1 MAERKKFIDVEIPM
15 LASTMKILT
24 SENFENKTI
33 KLDLTR
39 KMKGK
44 GLTITFKI
52 FEDEKKVIAI
62 PSRMELVKSYIRRIM
77 RKRADYVEDSFQIQC
92 ADIKATIKPFL
103 ITRKKV
109 SRAIRKNLR
118 NTTREF
124 LIAYVKEK
132 NYTDICTELKNG
144 SLQKTMLP
152 KLKKIYP
159 LSFCD
164 IRVLE
169 TKEIQ
174 KIDIKTASK
183 EDEEAKEQYEEEEQF
198 VSFRKEEEE

>member
-15 LASTMKILT
+15 LSSDIKILT
-24 SENFENKTI
+24 SEKFENKTI

-44 GLTITFKI
+44 GLTITFRIFNDDKKI
-52 FEDEKKVIAI
+52 IAI
-62 PSRMELVKSYIRRIM
+62 PCRMELVKSYIKRIM
-77 RKRADYVEDSFQIQC
+77 RKRADYVEDSFLAQC

-118 NTTREF
+118 NNAREF
-124 LIAYVKEK
+124 LTEYVRNKD
-132 NYTDICTELKNG
+132 YTELCNELKNG
-144 SLQKTMLP
+144 SLQKTMIP

-164 IRVLE
+164 IRVFE

-174 KIDIKTASK
+174 KIDLKKASK
-183 EDEEAKEQYEEEEQF
+183 KDEVAQEEEDVEEYVSFKKDEEE
-198 VSFRKEEEE
+198 

>member
-15 LASTMKILT
+15 LSSDIKILT
-24 SENFENKTI
+24 SEKFENKTI

-44 GLTITFKI
+44 GLTITFRIFNDDKKI
-52 FEDEKKVIAI
+52 IAI
-62 PSRMELVKSYIRRIM
+62 PYRMELVKSYIKRIM
-77 RKRADYVEDSFQIQC
+77 RKRADYVEDSFLAQC

-118 NTTREF
+118 NNAREF
-124 LIAYVKEK
+124 LTEYVRNKD
-132 NYTDICTELKNG
+132 YTELCNELKNG
-144 SLQKTMLP
+144 SLQKTMIP

-164 IRVLE
+164 IRVFE

-174 KIDIKTASK
+174 KIDLKKASK
-183 EDEEAKEQYEEEEQF
+183 KDEVAQEEEDVEEYVSFKKDEEE
-198 VSFRKEEEE
+198 